1 MFLLTSYLKISPM
14 KKIEILLFVVC
25 CIMPSCILFG
35 QSYSF
40 PSNINISKKS
50 AFIENEGK
58 IDSFPIYFDN
68 THTLYSEK
76 SSGYFDIE
84 GYGFDLRKKVPLVS
98 SPDQRYNKKFENR
111 WGKNGI
117 GDLSGVY
124 WLPSNGDYIM
134 LYAILENETDN
145 SRLFLITFTLDGKC
159 IDYKLVKDGVNEINF
174 TQAELDSTFT
184 LKLTEIRFGDSV
196 YKNIYDYSTIKGKK
210 VNSVYK
216 ITPKGKFV
224 LQSEKIG
231 DEKTYKLD
239 DLTKLLKTLP

>member
-1 MFLLTSYLKISPM
+1 M
-14 KKIEILLFVVC
+14 KKIVAILFIIC
-25 CIMPSCILFG
+25 AIMPACIALG
-35 QSYSF
+35 QPYSF
-40 PSNINISKKS
+40 PSNLNINKKNE
-50 AFIENEGK
+50 FIEKTGK
-58 IDSFPIYFDN
+58 IKSFPIYIDN
-68 THTLYSEK
+68 VHKL
-76 SSGYFDIE
+76 SSGKPLFFFDIKD
-84 GYGFDLRKKVPLVS
+84 YGFNLQGKVPLVL

-117 GDLSGVY
+117 GYLSGMY

-134 LYAILENETDN
+134 LFAILESGTDDY
-145 SRLFLITFTLDGKC
+145 RYFLITFTLNGKC
-159 IDYKLVKDGVNEINF
+159 IDYKLVNDGTNNIDF

-184 LKLTEIRFGDSV
+184 LKLTEIRFWDSV

-231 DEKTYKLD
+231 DEKKYKLD

>member
-1 MFLLTSYLKISPM
+1 M
-14 KKIEILLFVVC
+14 KKAAVILFIMC
-25 CIMPSCILFG
+25 AIMPVCIALG
-35 QSYSF
+35 QPYSF
-40 PSNINISKKS
+40 PSNFNISKKS

-58 IDSFPIYFDN
+58 MDSFPIYFDN
-68 THTLYSEK
+68 MHSFSSGK
-76 SSGYFDIE
+76 SSLLHSVE
-84 GYGFDLRKKVPLVS
+84 GYGFHLQGKVPLVS

-117 GDLSGVY
+117 GYLSVMA
-124 WLPSNGDYIM
+124 WLPSNGNYIM
-134 LYAILENETDN
+134 LYAILENVTDN

-184 LKLTEIRFGDSV
+184 LKLTEIRFWDSV

-231 DEKTYKLD
+231 DENTYKLD
-239 DLTKLLKTLP
+239 DLTKLLKTL

>member
-1 MFLLTSYLKISPM
+1 M
-14 KKIEILLFVVC
+14 KKAAVILFIMC
-25 CIMPSCILFG
+25 AIMPACILVG

-40 PSNINISKKS
+40 PSNFNISKKS
-50 AFIENEGK
+50 AFIENTGK
-58 IDSFPIYFDN
+58 IKSFPIYIDN
-68 THTLYSEK
+68 IHTL
-76 SSGYFDIE
+76 SSGRPLRFFSIRD
-84 GYGFDLRKKVPLVS
+84 YGFNLLGKVPLVS
-98 SPDQRYNKKFENR
+98 SDDQRYDKKFER
-111 WGKNGI
+111 GKKNI
-117 GDLSGVY
+117 SNLSGMY

-134 LYAILENETDN
+134 LYAILEDGRDCYRN
-145 SRLFLITFTLDGKC
+145 FLITFTLNGKC
-159 IDYKLVKDGVNEINF
+159 IDYKLVNDGVNEINF

-184 LKLTEIRFGDSV
+184 LKLTEIRFWDSV

-239 DLTKLLKTLP
+239 GLTKLLKILP